1 MQEIDCFQIWD
12 ILKHYLCDI
21 SYGTPD
27 NALKNLAFVDTRPTF
42 ILPNAWNFYFSERLY
57 LLKFLH
63 YIIQFQNDTSHKY
76 YKQFVKVI
84 DDIGIDSLKLSL
96 IGQFEKI
103 LTATPPPRK
112 IQGDFG
118 SETVRQEWA
127 ESNLRE
133 QLVILQNLMLIANNS
148 NFSEEEFINLFKLFK
163 KHSFGKNQGFNIF
176 LEERHREACLRI
188 MYMEVGI
195 ITLILDKNKM

>member
-76 YKQFVKVI
+76 FKQFVKVI
-84 DDIGIDSLKLSL
+84 DDIGIDSLKSSL
-96 IGQFEKI
+96 IGQFEQL

-148 NFSEEEFINLFKLFK
+148 NFSEAEFINIFKLFR

-176 LEERHREACLRI
+176 LEERHREPCLRI